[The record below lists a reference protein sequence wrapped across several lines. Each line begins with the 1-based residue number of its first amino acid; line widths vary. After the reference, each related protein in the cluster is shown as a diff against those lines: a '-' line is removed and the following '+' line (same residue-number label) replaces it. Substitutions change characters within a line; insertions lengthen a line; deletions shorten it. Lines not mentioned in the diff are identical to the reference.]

1 VFLLN
6 NRYAAVLSVI
16 LLTAFSLGL
25 QSNSSAETTANSSVD
40 QESAKAIKQRI
51 GPGDPALGRTKSEIC
66 QGCHGELGDSPDP
79 MVPSLAGQYGI
90 YISKQL
96 RDFQAGLRTHQIMSA
111 MAATISDKD
120 LADISAYFSSRPKM
134 KGNGLGGN
142 PLGEKLFHFG
152 DMSRMMVG
160 CVNCHGIRGKGKSP
174 INYVFPVIGGQRKN
188 YLIVQLVNFREGNR
202 ANSPGGVMNIV
213 TQHMTD
219 EEIEAL
225 ADYISTL

>member
-6 NRYAAVLSVI
+6 NRDVAVLLVI
-16 LLTAFSLGL
+16 LLNALTLCVQKNA
-25 QSNSSAETTANSSVD
+25 SAEPQPNSGVVQD
-40 QESAKAIKQRI
+40 SAAAIKQRS
-51 GPGDPALGRTKSEIC
+51 GPGDPILGRAKSELC
-66 QGCHGELGDSPDP
+66 QGCHGETGESPDP

-96 RDFQAGLRTHQIMSA
+96 RNFQAGIRTHQIMSA

-120 LADISAYFSSRPKM
+120 LADISAYFASRTKM
-134 KGNGLGGN
+134 KGTGLAGN
-142 PLGEKLFHFG
+142 PLGEKLFNFG
-152 DMSRMMVG
+152 DMTRMMVG
-160 CVNCHGIRGKGKSP
+160 CINCHGVRGKGKSP

-188 YLIVQLVNFREGNR
+188 YLLVQLVNFREGNR
-202 ANSPGGVMNIV
+202 ANSPGGVMNII
-213 TQHMTD
+213 TQKMTD